1 MPVKEHSL
9 SMRADQLG
17 RRLARMVLPS
27 ARELRRAAGL
37 SRSQFK
43 DGIKRVDSGKGQN
56 RTLMPLSA
64 LCHRYSPVTRQ
75 AWPWAIRLAVRALWS
90 RSPGLVRALL
100 KANKRTWPESCKVQA
115 YQERR

>member
-1 MPVKEHSL
+1 MPIQE
-9 SMRADQLG
+9 RNPTRGDQLG
-17 RRLARMVLPS
+17 KQLARMVLPS

-64 LCHRYSPVTRQ
+64 LWPPVFAGDQ
-75 AWPWAIRLAVRALWS
+75 AGVAVGNQAGGAGPLEPVS
-90 RSPGLVRALL
+90 RPGAGPAQGQL
-100 KANKRTWPESCKVQA
+100 KNVAGVV
-115 YQERR
+115 